1 MNIQGYGSGSFADI
15 MNSYH
20 KRNQIQLVN
29 QIVSY
34 KDTEDGEIYRAYFTD
49 DKVTSHNAVGQ
60 KAWETAIKDASHI
73 QKIKESLGGITLY
86 SQDSAI
92 RESDSS
98 DNGRAIGV
106 TTVGNIGYIARYA
119 DSSTP
124 ENPVIKIG
132 NYEVLVN
139 EVDPHNA
146 TQLEMFALLSYLDDT
161 NQTNNTGMS
170 SFSKLRTYAE
180 LAEAN
185 GFCEEIRDVNAFY
198 DKNQN
203 WEEIMRAIKEVFLG
217 NPQTYE
223 QGLNCDMLINIMSG
237 DKKFGFI
244 AEFGNYEEFHKA
256 WMSQG
261 AETPF
266 SYTESKGFNEAENSI
281 SLVQG
286 MAARLNNGFVLSITD
301 SMVYPE
307 GDFRDNA
314 EAKESA
320 AVASALSHLI
330 KVANGQIP
338 MNMFYSKNQ
347 DNSAYAKMGLEAFG
361 IDTSRPFT
369 INEKTFHYDSEGQI
383 RLGSGE

>member
-1 MNIQGYGSGSFADI
+1 MQTTWTFQESGVVLTDRGTAEREIMNIQGYGFGSFADI
-15 MNSYH
+15 MNSSH
-20 KRNQIQLVN
+20 KRNQIPIVN

-49 DKVTSHNAVGQ
+49 DRVTTHNAVGQ
-60 KAWETAIKDASHI
+60 KAWETAIKDASHA
-73 QKIKESLGGITLY
+73 QKIKDSLGGITLY

-170 SFSKLRTYAE
+170 SFSKLRSYAE
-180 LAEAN
+180 LAETN
-185 GFCEEIRDVNAFY
+185 GFCEGIRDVNAFY

-223 QGLNCDMLINIMSG
+223 QALNCDKLISIMSD
-237 DKKFGFI
+237 DK
-244 AEFGNYEEFHKA
+244 
-256 WMSQG
+256 M
-261 AETPF
+261 
-266 SYTESKGFNEAENSI
+266 
-281 SLVQG
+281 
-286 MAARLNNGFVLSITD
+286 
-301 SMVYPE
+301 
-307 GDFRDNA
+307 
-314 EAKESA
+314 
-320 AVASALSHLI
+320 
-330 KVANGQIP
+330 
-338 MNMFYSKNQ
+338 
-347 DNSAYAKMGLEAFG
+347 
-361 IDTSRPFT
+361 
-369 INEKTFHYDSEGQI
+369 TF
-383 RLGSGE
+383 